1 MLLFIYGAYFTKQKV
16 KKENPINKLNS
27 LFIGCIIFGVDEEIL
42 HSHLFLYKKIETY
55 EFFR

>member
-1 MLLFIYGAYFTKQKV
+1 MLV
-16 KKENPINKLNS
+16 KLILYPEEKIQDFMLVLKK
-27 LFIGCIIFGVDEEIL
+27 GCIIFGVDEEIL

>member
-1 MLLFIYGAYFTKQKV
+1 MAKIGDSPK
-16 KKENPINKLNS
+16 N
-27 LFIGCIIFGVDEEIL
+27 GCIIFGVDEEIL

>member
-1 MLLFIYGAYFTKQKV
+1 MVLAD
-16 KKENPINKLNS
+16 S
-27 LFIGCIIFGVDEEIL
+27 LFYFGCIIFGVDEEIL

>member
-1 MLLFIYGAYFTKQKV
+1 MKELALLFCTK
-16 KKENPINKLNS
+16 KKELSIES
-27 LFIGCIIFGVDEEIL
+27 SFYGCIIFGVDEEIL